1 MDTSNLSITR
11 NGLYYDY
18 NKLTKVYK
26 TFLIIH
32 NEHIGYIVGS
42 KGKNIK
48 RIEYKTKSKV
58 LLKSG
63 NEFSLGNSWFYI
75 ESCSLYDLMSAYNK
89 ICGIACNAEYK
100 IYRNF
105 KYAIYLKNHKYYNS
119 IYNRIS
125 NLYNNYNYVSSDS
138 KLNPIFIQDS
148 LSYYPSSPDYS
159 PPTQSFSLSSIN

>member
-48 RIEYKTKSKV
+48 RI
-58 LLKSG
+58 LLHTACRG
-63 NEFSLGNSWFYI
+63 LRRI
-75 ESCSLYDLMSAYNK
+75 
-89 ICGIACNAEYK
+89 GI
-100 IYRNF
+100 
-105 KYAIYLKNHKYYNS
+105 
-119 IYNRIS
+119 
-125 NLYNNYNYVSSDS
+125 
-138 KLNPIFIQDS
+138 
-148 LSYYPSSPDYS
+148 
-159 PPTQSFSLSSIN
+159 T